1 MTRPWRADP
10 TAAFHRRLGNPSSPP
25 LRSCPDVWELDNGD
39 FAIIGHD
46 MTAEYASRLPDTVSL
61 QETERL
67 VVVPRVRLLSAKKDI
82 PDA

>member
-10 TAAFHRRLGNPSSPP
+10 TAAFHRRLGDNPSAPN
-25 LRSCPDVWELDNGD
+25 RTCPDGWELDNGD

-46 MTAEYASRLPDTVSL
+46 MTAEYASRLPETVSL

-67 VVVPRVRLLSAKKDI
+67 VVVPRLRLLSAKKDI

>member
-1 MTRPWRADP
+1 MTSPWRADP
-10 TAAFHRRLGNPSSPP
+10 TAAFHRRLGGNDSPP
-25 LRSCPDVWELDNGD
+25 NRSCPDLWELDNGD

-46 MTAEYASRLPDTVSL
+46 LTTEYASRLPDTVSL

-67 VVVPRVRLLSAKKDI
+67 VVVPRLRLLSAKKDI

>member
-1 MTRPWRADP
+1 MTTPWIADP
-10 TAAFHRRLGNPSSPP
+10 AANFLRRLGDQSSPP
-25 LRSCPDVWELDNGD
+25 NRTCPDIWELDNGD

-46 MTAEYASRLPDTVSL
+46 MTAEYSSRLPETVSL

-67 VVVPRVRLLSAKKDI
+67 VVVPRLRLLSARKDL